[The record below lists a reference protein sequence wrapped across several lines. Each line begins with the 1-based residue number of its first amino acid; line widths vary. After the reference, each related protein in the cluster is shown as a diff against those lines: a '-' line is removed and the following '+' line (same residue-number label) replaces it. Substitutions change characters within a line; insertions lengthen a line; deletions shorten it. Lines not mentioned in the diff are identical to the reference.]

1 MHQITV
7 RDLARAD
14 LPSVAAVLDGTGL
27 FPSSMLEPMAEPY
40 LSGHAPHHW
49 LVACE
54 AERAL
59 GFAYAEPERMTDG
72 TFNLLAIAVAPD
84 AQRRGVGGALVAAL
98 VERLK
103 ASSGRVL
110 LVETSSLDEYAGT
123 RRFYAGL
130 GFDQEA
136 RIRDFYT
143 EGEDK
148 VVFRKRV

>member
-1 MHQITV
+1 MHKITV
-7 RDLARAD
+7 RDLDRAD

-27 FPSSMLEPMAEPY
+27 FPSSMLAPMAEPY
-40 LSGHAPHHW
+40 LSGRAPHRW
-49 LVACE
+49 LVACD
-54 AERAL
+54 ADRVL

-84 AQRRGVGGALVAAL
+84 TQRRGVGATLVAAL
-98 VERLK
+98 IERLK
-103 ASSGRVL
+103 ASGGRVL

-123 RRFYAGL
+123 RRFYASL
-130 GFDQEA
+130 GFDEEA

-148 VVFRKRV
+148 VVFWTRV